1 MFARIAGEFTVQPLV
16 VRGLTYPVNLGQH
29 FLGRHCCILDFA
41 HGVHT
46 AGGLGPDTPCES
58 GATLPELSL
67 VQPEFCHGVHPA
79 RCLGT
84 VCAAGGPLG
93 EPTTVGQEGDT
104 AGGG

>member
-29 FLGRHCCILDFA
+29 FLGRHWCILDFA

-46 AGGLGPDTPCES
+46 AGGLGP
-58 GATLPELSL
+58 
-67 VQPEFCHGVHPA
+67 
-79 RCLGT
+79 